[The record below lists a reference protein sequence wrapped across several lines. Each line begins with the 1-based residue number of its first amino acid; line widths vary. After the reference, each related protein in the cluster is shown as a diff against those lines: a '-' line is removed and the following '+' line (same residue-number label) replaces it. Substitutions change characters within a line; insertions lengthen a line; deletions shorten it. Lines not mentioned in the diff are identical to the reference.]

1 MVSSIS
7 LLHIR
12 TILSE
17 IEEVVTIKDAH
28 RIRPKL
34 CTRCGAVRTCAQLQK
49 LSLSDFVIL
58 LKQFSIS
65 VSNNQVLDQNIF
77 LEYDLWRCSTS
88 NKFYKKCDPYTNEW
102 IVLLT
107 RKYVCHTT
115 RSRSSSVASATAE
128 LTWSESEPAL
138 PGPSS
143 ISSADDSLK
152 LTSLRSQVGQNFL
165 SSGFV

>member
-1 MVSSIS
+1 MDSSIS

-49 LSLSDFVIL
+49 FSLSDFVIL

-65 VSNNQVLDQNIF
+65 VSNN
-77 LEYDLWRCSTS
+77 
-88 NKFYKKCDPYTNEW
+88 
-102 IVLLT
+102 
-107 RKYVCHTT
+107 
-115 RSRSSSVASATAE
+115 
-128 LTWSESEPAL
+128 
-138 PGPSS
+138 
-143 ISSADDSLK
+143 
-152 LTSLRSQVGQNFL
+152 
-165 SSGFV
+165 